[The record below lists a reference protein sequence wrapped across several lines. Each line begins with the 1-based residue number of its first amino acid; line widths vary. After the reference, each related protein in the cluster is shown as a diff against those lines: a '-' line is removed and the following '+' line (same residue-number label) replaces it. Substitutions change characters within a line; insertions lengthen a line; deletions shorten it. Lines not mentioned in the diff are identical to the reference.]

1 MDPVTPRE
9 PSQPTAPGTFGLR
22 ILAVSEVTRAVRTAV
37 RQDPRLVDLWV
48 EGEIGRVTVSTAGH
62 AYFALK
68 DERNQLQCVWFR
80 DDRERSAF
88 EAQAGL
94 RVVVHGRI
102 DLYEPTGALQLYVDT
117 MQPAGFG
124 DLALRF
130 EALKARLTA
139 EGLFEAARK
148 RPLPT
153 RPSTIAVVTSPTGA
167 VWRDVCTVLKRRWP
181 LVRVVLVAAR
191 VQGEEAPASIVTA
204 LRRVERFVDE
214 ALAAG
219 RPEDAP
225 ALTIVAR
232 GGGSMEDLWAFND
245 ERVVR
250 AVVAHAVPVVAGIGH
265 EVDVTLTDFAADVR
279 AATPSAAAELV
290 VPDRLDLL
298 AAVRGGGRR
307 LDAAITRQVAAAAR
321 EVAAERRAL
330 DRLHP
335 AAQLATNRE
344 RVGHLVDR
352 LTGAV
357 RRRVDAEQRTV
368 ERLGARIAPVVPGR
382 LARERVRLS
391 SMPDLAALAA
401 ARISRERAAVATAGA
416 ALAVL
421 GPQATLDR
429 GYAIVRRAADDAIVR
444 SPSDA
449 PPGTGLRLRVADG
462 ELPATA
468 DDRS

>member
-1 MDPVTPRE
+1 
-9 PSQPTAPGTFGLR
+9 
-22 ILAVSEVTRAVRTAV
+22 
-37 RQDPRLVDLWV
+37 
-48 EGEIGRVTVSTAGH
+48 
-62 AYFALK
+62 
-68 DERNQLQCVWFR
+68 
-80 DDRERSAF
+80 
-88 EAQAGL
+88 
-94 RVVVHGRI
+94 
-102 DLYEPTGALQLYVDT
+102 
-117 MQPAGFG
+117 
-124 DLALRF
+124 
-130 EALKARLTA
+130 
-139 EGLFEAARK
+139 
-148 RPLPT
+148 
-153 RPSTIAVVTSPTGA
+153 
-167 VWRDVCTVLKRRWP
+167 
-181 LVRVVLVAAR
+181 
-191 VQGEEAPASIVTA
+191 
-204 LRRVERFVDE
+204 
-214 ALAAG
+214 
-219 RPEDAP
+219 
-225 ALTIVAR
+225 
-232 GGGSMEDLWAFND
+232 
-245 ERVVR
+245 VR
-250 AVVAHAVPVVAGIGH
+250 AVAAHTVPVVAGIGH
-265 EVDVTLTDFAADVR
+265 EIDVTLTDFAADVR

-307 LDAAITRQVAAAAR
+307 LDAAITRHVAAAGR

-357 RRRVDAEQRTV
+357 RRRVEAEQRTV

-401 ARISRERAAVATAGA
+401 GRVSRERAAVATAGA

-444 SPSDA
+444 SPVDA
-449 PPGTGLRLRVADG
+449 PPGTRLRLRVADG